1 MLRRSVKWTYGIR
14 PVRRSVRVCTV
25 LAVGAALLTAGGVSA
40 AAESAATLTAQPA
53 RSLPP
58 QQNVPDL
65 DVPGPPQTVTY
76 PPDGKRRYHQS
87 TVTVQA
93 PPYTRITN
101 LNLRCTWACPVTIAP
116 DGKSATGTFNV
127 NTWDFL
133 YPYDVE
139 VVADANANVPLA
151 GGQFS
156 GTFTLDGDTQPLTV
170 NFKPGVQA
178 VIAANLKNT
187 SPKGGGVRVLSVD
200 PGSKAD
206 NSGLKPGDLITGIAG
221 TPTPTVNDLDTF
233 LDQKRAGTTYPVTI
247 QRGGTTVTLQLTLD
261 S

>member
-1 MLRRSVKWTYGIR
+1 MF
-14 PVRRSVRVCTV
+14 
-25 LAVGAALLTAGGVSA
+25 AVGAALLTAGGVSA
-40 AAESAATLTAQPA
+40 AAESSPALIAQSA

-65 DVPGPPQTVTY
+65 DVPGPPQTVSY
-76 PPDGKRRYHQS
+76 PPDGKRRFHQS
-87 TVTVQA
+87 SVTIQA

-101 LNLRCTWACPVTIAP
+101 VNLRCSWACPVTIAP
-116 DGKSATGTFNV
+116 DGKSATGAFNV

-156 GTFTLDGDTQPLTV
+156 GTFSLDGDTQPLTV

-178 VIAANLKNT
+178 AVAANLRNT
-187 SPKGGGVRVLSVD
+187 SPPGGGIRVISVD

-206 NSGLKPGDLITGIAG
+206 ISGLQPGDVITGIAG
-221 TPTPTVNDLDTF
+221 TSTPTVNDLDTF
-233 LDQKRAGTTYPVTI
+233 LDQKRAGTTYPVTVR
-247 QRGGTTVTLQLTLD
+247 RGGTTITLQLTTD

>member
-1 MLRRSVKWTYGIR
+1 M
-14 PVRRSVRVCTV
+14 CTV
-25 LAVGAALLTAGGVSA
+25 LAMGAALLTTGGVSA
-40 AAESAATLTAQPA
+40 VESSATVIAQPA

-76 PPDGKRRYHQS
+76 PPDGKRRFHQS
-87 TVTVQA
+87 TVTIQA
-93 PPYTRITN
+93 PPYTRITG
-101 LNLRCTWACPVTIAP
+101 LNLRCSWACPFAIAP

-178 VIAANLKNT
+178 VIAANLRNT
-187 SPKGGGVRVLSVD
+187 NPRGGGVRVITVD

-206 NSGLKPGDLITGIAG
+206 TSGLQPGDLIIDIAG

-233 LDQKRAGTTYPVTI
+233 LDQKRAGTTYPATVM
-247 QRGGTTVTLQLTLD
+247 RGGTTVTLQLTLD

>member
-1 MLRRSVKWTYGIR
+1 MTRKYVQACAMLSA
-14 PVRRSVRVCTV
+14 SAAL
-25 LAVGAALLTAGGVSA
+25 LAVGVGPAVAGSHP
-40 AAESAATLTAQPA
+40 SSLAQAA

-76 PPDGKRRYHQS
+76 PPDGKRRFHQS
-87 TVTVQA
+87 SVTIQA

-101 LNLRCTWACPVTIAP
+101 VNLRCSWACPVTIAP
-116 DGKSATGTFNV
+116 DGKSATGAFNV

-178 VIAANLKNT
+178 VVAANLKNT
-187 SPKGGGVRVLSVD
+187 NPKGGGVRVVSVD

-206 NSGLKPGDLITGIAG
+206 ISGLQPGDLITSIGG

-233 LDQKRAGTTYPVTI
+233 LDQKRAGTTYPVTV